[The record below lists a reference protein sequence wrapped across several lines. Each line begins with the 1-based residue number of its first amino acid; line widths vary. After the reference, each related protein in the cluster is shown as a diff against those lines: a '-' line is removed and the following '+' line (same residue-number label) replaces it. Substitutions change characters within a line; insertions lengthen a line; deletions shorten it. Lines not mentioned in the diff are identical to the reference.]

1 MVRKAQKAQLLE
13 VLQTLR
19 EAHEAVKKYIG
30 RCELEAARALL
41 SDCQENAFQVGG
53 IIEESEGE
61 DCPAVGLLEA
71 YCEAL
76 YQASVGAS
84 GSLSAQK
91 TYKAL
96 NKALLRVEHSVRDEI
111 PVRLEVVFLPY
122 KASMWDSLKSVWGA
136 ATADPNCDA
145 FVVPIPYYDKNP
157 DGSLG
162 VVHYEGGMY
171 PKDVPIV
178 RYDLYDFE
186 KRRPDAV
193 FIHNGY
199 DSFNYVTTVHPDF
212 YSTRLKKFAARLFY
226 IPYFISVNSVSDG
239 MCTVPGCWYADRAFL
254 QSEKIRRE
262 YINAF
267 LKLGLPG
274 GTPEILENKFVALGS
289 PKFDEA
295 ILSKP
300 AGFNLPEQ
308 WDALINPPGGAR
320 KKIVLYNTSIAAMLE
335 WNEKYLDKL
344 RTVLHAFR
352 GHDAALLWWRPH
364 PLCESTYRSMR
375 PWLLDEYLQIVGD
388 FQRGGWGIFDN
399 SADVNRAVAF
409 ADYYFGDSGSALQ
422 ASFLA
427 AAKPVMLQRV
437 LPAAAEMVC
446 PVPLGADHEKLYF
459 SPEHSTAVLSVNFST
474 DEVEAV
480 RAGHSTA
487 VRPYCCGAE
496 LENALYFSPVA
507 ADSILKL
514 ELKNRRFLAIPFALD
529 TERLLQ
535 RSPQYHKDWK
545 FSWAFTYG
553 EEIFFIAASLIIMCL
568 NTRNNQI
575 TYITD
580 WPDSFQG
587 GSCPGVI
594 SGCCQIGR
602 EIVLGG
608 TSRVLAYFDMAAKR
622 FHTEEVPGECA
633 AGGFS
638 TLTYG
643 DGYLWL
649 MAKESGDILRYAP
662 ETRET
667 AVYSQFPAGVIRCE
681 NMCSSCIYIHGGLW
695 LFPNNTNAVLRLDV
709 ASGEIRAVRL
719 FPEAREG
726 EHAHVSLPVLVG
738 GKICVSRRD
747 YPGFSLYGPETADYT
762 DVPIRIPSEV
772 AAAAACGAEAYAD
785 IHETVLQ
792 ENGIDSIETLL
803 RTPARRYEKLLA
815 EWIASPDGRAGERIY
830 QYARE
835 LSLSGQR

>member
-437 LPAAAEMVC
+437 DLEKLAVTPLI
-446 PVPLGADHEKLYF
+446 LGAEGTKLFFTPLRTTCILSFDFITHEVVTIKPGYSIKEWPYIQGVSLGGVMYF
-459 SPEHSTAVLSVNFST
+459 TPVGIQEILSYDTSKNQCTALPYKINTQSLLERIPKYITGSDFS
-474 DEVEAV
+474 
-480 RAGHSTA
+480 
-487 VRPYCCGAE
+487 
-496 LENALYFSPVA
+496 NAY
-507 ADSILKL
+507 
-514 ELKNRRFLAIPFALD
+514 
-529 TERLLQ
+529 
-535 RSPQYHKDWK
+535 
-545 FSWAFTYG
+545 TYG
-553 EEIFFIAASLIIMCL
+553 GKIFFVGDFYPAIMCL
-568 NTRNNQI
+568 NPERGSLAYYTA
-575 TYITD
+575 
-580 WPDSFQG
+580 WPSAFHNGDSYSIATA
-587 GSCPGVI
+587 SCQMN
-594 SGCCQIGR
+594 SQ
-602 EIVLGG
+602 IVLVGA
-608 TSRVLAYFDMAAKR
+608 SPVILYFNMETGS
-622 FHTEEVPGECA
+622 FSIEEIPHDSTAE
-633 AGGFS
+633 GF
-638 TLTYG
+638 LTVSYG
-643 DGYLWL
+643 DGSLWL
-649 MAKESGDILRYAP
+649 VAKATGSILNL
-662 ETRET
+662 TR
-667 AVYSQFPAGVIRCE
+667 
-681 NMCSSCIYIHGGLW
+681 
-695 LFPNNTNAVLRLDV
+695 LRGRQQNS
-709 ASGEIRAVRL
+709 AAFRL
-719 FPEAREG
+719 E
-726 EHAHVSLPVLVG
+726 
-738 GKICVSRRD
+738 
-747 YPGFSLYGPETADYT
+747 
-762 DVPIRIPSEV
+762 
-772 AAAAACGAEAYAD
+772 
-785 IHETVLQ
+785 
-792 ENGIDSIETLL
+792 LL
-803 RTPARRYEKLLA
+803 
-815 EWIASPDGRAGERIY
+815 
-830 QYARE
+830 
-835 LSLSGQR
+835 

>member
-409 ADYYFGDSGSALQ
+409 ADYYFGDRGSALQ
-422 ASFLA
+422 ASFQA
-427 AAKPVMLQRV
+427 AGKPVLLQNIKRE
-437 LPAAAEMVC
+437 AAI
-446 PVPLGADHEKLYF
+446 PHILGVSREKLYF
-459 SPEHSTAVLSVNFST
+459 SLLYSSAVLSLDLST
-474 DEVEAV
+474 GDIEAV
-480 RAGHSTA
+480 KAGHSTQW
-487 VRPYCCGAE
+487 RPYLQGTRAGD
-496 LENALYFSPVA
+496 ALYFTPVA
-507 ADSILKL
+507 AHSILKIDL
-514 ELKNRRFLAIPFALD
+514 ESQRVAEIPYALD
-529 TERLLQ
+529 ENLLSRLSSYEKMWSF
-535 RSPQYHKDWK
+535 R
-545 FSWAFTYG
+545 WAIAYG
-553 EEIFFIAASLIIMCL
+553 EEVFFVGAYYPAIMCL
-568 NTRNNQI
+568 DTRSGQI
-575 TYITD
+575 TYSTD
-580 WPDSFQG
+580 LPAAFQNEG
-587 GSCPGVI
+587 HSLAAC
-594 SGCCQIGR
+594 CCQIGR

-747 YPGFSLYGPETADYT
+747 YPGFSLYSPETADYT

-772 AAAAACGAEAYAD
+772 AAAAACGAEEYAD